1 MVGEQRPGSSDRV
14 EGARPTVPG
23 RTLRI
28 PLLII
33 LTAVLAGALLGTFEI
48 ANTSVGW
55 HLASGRWILEHRAFI
70 HTDPFSFTSEQAPWI
85 DHEWLFQVGAAIAH
99 RIGGDPALVAL
110 RALGVGTLA
119 LLLLAFGVRSGLSP
133 PIALLVSIACVVG
146 ARPRFFLRP
155 ELVTLL
161 VVPAACWLY
170 LTRSDRTTWRW
181 LACLA
186 VIMVIGAN
194 SHGGALVVPFLLGGM
209 LAAETLQTLFQRRWR
224 TPEVASGFAAVAVAA
239 LALLVNPYGWQLYEV
254 PFKLA
259 HLVDQP
265 HIPNPEWVS
274 PTFAQTPS
282 LYLALIVAV
291 VIMGIR
297 ERNLARW
304 ALLAMASA
312 LAFRHIRNLGLFF
325 VLLPLVATP
334 ALASWRAL
342 AQPAAEWDRVFR
354 RTGVLAVLAA
364 VVLAVSVAASPWP
377 VFGFTFAEGYFPAA
391 ACDFLDR
398 EGLPHNQ
405 LYNDVRFGGYLI
417 ERYAPSRLVFQ
428 DDRNEIHEPLLREI
442 WRIFQTTD
450 VRAWNSLLES
460 YGCDTALVRYHP
472 PLQVEPP
479 DGEGVT
485 VRGFSARWFPRRD
498 WALVYW
504 DDVAMVFVR
513 RGDASPE
520 LVERF
525 EYRIIRPDDL
535 DHLKW
540 QLRQRPRSATAA
552 ALEAHGRLLR
562 DPTTAS
568 RPPSQSS
575 CQRKRCRSLI
585 LDRL

>member
-1 MVGEQRPGSSDRV
+1 VIIGEQRPGSSGRV
-14 EGARPTVPG
+14 KGADPTVPG
-23 RTLRI
+23 RGLRI
-28 PLLII
+28 PWLII
-33 LTAVLAGALLGTFEI
+33 LTAVFVGALLGTFEI

-55 HLASGRWILEHRAFI
+55 HLASGRWILEHRSFI
-70 HTDPFSFTSEQAPWI
+70 HTDPFSFTSGQAPWI
-85 DHEWLFQVGAAIAH
+85 DHEWLFQVAAAVAH
-99 RIGGDPALVAL
+99 RIGGGTALVVL
-110 RALGVGTLA
+110 RALGIGALA
-119 LLLLAFGVRSGLSP
+119 LLLLAIGVRNGLSP
-133 PIALLVSIACVVG
+133 PVALLVSIACVVG

-161 VVPAACWLY
+161 VVPIACWLY
-170 LTRSDRTTWRW
+170 LTRKDRTTWTW
-181 LACLA
+181 LTGLA
-186 VIMVIGAN
+186 LIMVIGAN

-209 LAAETLQTLFQRRWR
+209 LAAETAQALLQRRWR
-224 TPEVASGFAAVAVAA
+224 TSDFASGLAAVAVAA
-239 LALLVNPYGWQLYEV
+239 LALVVNPYGWRLYEV

-274 PTFAQTPS
+274 PTFAQTPA
-282 LYLALIVAV
+282 LYLALATTII
-291 VIMGIR
+291 IMGFR

-304 ALLAMASA
+304 VLLAMAAA

-325 VLLPLVATP
+325 VLLPLAATP

-342 AQPAAEWDRVFR
+342 AQQATRDDRRSR
-354 RTGVLAVLAA
+354 RTTVLAVLAA
-364 VVLAVSVAASPWP
+364 VVLAVSVSASPWP
-377 VFGFTFAEGYFPAA
+377 VFGFSFAKGYYPTS
-391 ACDFLDR
+391 ACQFLDR
-398 EGLPHNQ
+398 EDLPKNQ

-428 DDRNEIHEPLLREI
+428 DDRNEIHEELLREI

-450 VRAWNSLLES
+450 VRAWNGLLER

-472 PLQVEPP
+472 PLKVEPP

-513 RGDASPE
+513 REDASPE
-520 LVERF
+520 LVERL

-535 DHLKW
+535 A
-540 QLRQRPRSATAA
+540 QLSAQLASDPALWADAA
-552 ALEAHGRLLR
+552 KEATRALRANPE
-562 DPTTAS
+562 
-568 RPPSQSS
+568 
-575 CQRKRCRSLI
+575 CQRAHSIMRFLQHEISLVQS
-585 LDRL
+585 DTN

>member
-1 MVGEQRPGSSDRV
+1 M
-14 EGARPTVPG
+14 T
-23 RTLRI
+23 
-28 PLLII
+28 
-33 LTAVLAGALLGTFEI
+33 
-48 ANTSVGW
+48 
-55 HLASGRWILEHRAFI
+55 
-70 HTDPFSFTSEQAPWI
+70 
-85 DHEWLFQVGAAIAH
+85 
-99 RIGGDPALVAL
+99 L
-110 RALGVGTLA
+110 RALGIGALA
-119 LLLLAFGVRSGLSP
+119 LLLLVVGVRSGLSP
-133 PIALLVSIACVVG
+133 PAALLVSLACVVG

-170 LTRSDRTTWRW
+170 LTRRDRTTWTWLVW
-181 LACLA
+181 LAA
-186 VIMVIGAN
+186 IMVIGAN

-209 LAAETLQTLFQRRWR
+209 LAAETLQTLIQRRWR

-239 LALLVNPYGWQLYEV
+239 LALLVNPYGWRLYEV

-291 VIMGIR
+291 IIMGIR

-325 VLLPLVATP
+325 VLLPLAAAP

-342 AQPAAEWDRVFR
+342 ARPAAERGRVFR
-354 RTGVLAVLAA
+354 RTAVLAVLAA
-364 VVLAVSVAASPWP
+364 VVLAVSVAASRWP
-377 VFGFTFAEGYFPAA
+377 VFGFTFAEGYYPSA

-398 EGLPHNQ
+398 EGLPHDQ

-428 DDRNEIHEPLLREI
+428 DDRNEIHEHLLREI

-485 VRGFSARWFPRRD
+485 LRGFSARWFPSRD

-504 DDVAMVFVR
+504 DDIAMVFVR
-513 RGDASPE
+513 RRNAPSA
-520 LVERF
+520 LLERC

-535 DHLKW
+535 EHLEW
-540 QLRQRPRSATAA
+540 QLRQDPGLRPAA
-552 ALEAHGRLLR
+552 ALEAQRALAAGRGNHFAAAIAELLSEEA
-562 DPTTAS
+562 AS
-568 RPPSQSS
+568 ITGP
-575 CQRKRCRSLI
+575 
-585 LDRL
+585 